1 MFATLIHVQLM
12 VVGQVG
18 LCRRHAMLLVVA
30 ERKNSIALV
39 QIHNQNMEATL
50 ATEYR
55 EKNRSV
61 QESLVRVSKCLLC
74 NLLKF
79 SSQEGGRE
87 KKPN

>member
-12 VVGQVG
+12 AVGQVG

-39 QIHNQNMEATL
+39 QIQNQDMEATL

-61 QESLVRVSKCLLC
+61 QESLVRFTVDGQVGLYGDLVALLV
-74 NLLKF
+74 
-79 SSQEGGRE
+79 EAE
-87 KKPN
+87 

>member
-1 MFATLIHVQLM
+1 MQLM

-39 QIHNQNMEATL
+39 QIQNQNMEATL

-55 EKNRSV
+55 IKNKSV
-61 QESLVRVSKCLLC
+61 QESLVRVRKCLLC
-74 NLLKF
+74 DLHKS

-87 KKPN
+87 KKSK

>member
-12 VVGQVG
+12 AVGQVG

-55 EKNRSV
+55 GKNRSV
-61 QESLVRVSKCLLC
+61 QESLVRFTVDGQVGLYGDLVALLVGA
-74 NLLKF
+74 
-79 SSQEGGRE
+79 E
-87 KKPN
+87 